1 MEIKIDQ
8 MFESLNTEALNFQDL
23 YYTERKH
30 ILYLDQQRCSNTNK
44 GDQTLSA

>member
-1 MEIKIDQ
+1 METKIDQ

-30 ILYLDQQRCSNTNK
+30 ILYLDQQRCSITNQDK
-44 GDQTLSA
+44 KTLSA